1 MFSLDE
7 SEQACDWCR
16 RKKLKCS
23 REHPRCSNCFKHN
36 WDCNYSPK
44 KVRSPLTRAHLTE
57 VENRLHRLEQL
68 FETLFPGYDWKDAS
82 KDPTLF
88 KLRNTLRKQKD
99 QHQKVPSLT
108 TDDSHTPS
116 NVPSHP
122 SQRPPLDQMPRDP
135 LFGFEWSEEE
145 DSQVFQD
152 DGMGVLNVNIN
163 NKGYFGAGSNSV
175 LLRALYVVDSLF
187 TIPRAPASAEDFSSL
202 SSKQTMDEY
211 VDAYFGQFHA
221 AFPIV
226 DESYFRLCYAEK
238 ITPTS
243 EKAWKP
249 LLYAVLALGSWSVVG
264 ENSNVDIEYYKSAKH
279 HLGSSVF
286 GKGSH
291 SLLASLVLL
300 SNYTQKRNKPNTSWN
315 YLGLAASMAI
325 SLGLH
330 REMRDSARTD
340 NSGLEIRRRMWWVL
354 YGYDCSMA
362 TTFGR
367 PGLLPKLA
375 DVDISLPSNLNR
387 QGVEVNGPTELS
399 FVIETAKLTKIA
411 HKINSNNADPYAN
424 LAETLKCHQRLD
436 DFVNALPD
444 YFGTGFARWHQK
456 FGADNKWF
464 PLNIFR
470 LRWMC
475 YNLTITI
482 FRPLFLGI
490 LNGEKVRVEDRD
502 FIRCLSL
509 CHDAAGSTIE
519 SVSEFVSHYELT
531 TLSAW
536 YATFFLVS
544 ATIIPAVGLITEPGS
559 SQAAHWK
566 SKVTLARNT
575 FDVLKEKNATAE
587 KFIHVIDSVCGYLL
601 DIPKAFSSS
610 PRSISSILHTE
621 KRPSIARVCSQQPIK
636 DKSMTS
642 ISDLANI
649 LSPKDFTVPIDSVR
663 SSIPGSSDVAAEA
676 GNQNEDLFA
685 WKNSSAPP
693 FKQDA
698 TVFPNWNDQSVQ
710 TLFSLGTNSTFNTT
724 TMDDIFNYVFN
735 DNELAPSISN
745 SSNQS

>member
-7 SEQACDWCR
+7 AEQACDWCR

-23 REHPRCSNCFKHN
+23 REHPICSNCFKHN
-36 WDCNYSPK
+36 WDCHYSPK

-57 VENRLHRLEQL
+57 VENRLHQLERL
-68 FETLFPGYDWKDAS
+68 FGTLFPGYDWKDTS
-82 KDPTLF
+82 KDPSLS
-88 KLRNTLRKQKD
+88 KLRHMLKNQKD
-99 QHQKVPSLT
+99 QYERTLPIT
-108 TDDSHTPS
+108 TDNLHAPS

-122 SQRPPLDQMPRDP
+122 SQRPPLDQLPRDP

-145 DSQVFQD
+145 DSQFLQN

-163 NKGYFGAGSNSV
+163 NKGYFGVGSNSV

-187 TIPRAPASAEDFSSL
+187 TIQRVPSSSEDLSIL
-202 SSKQTMDEY
+202 SSKQIMDEY
-211 VDAYFGQFHA
+211 VEAYFGQFHA

-226 DESYFRLCYAEK
+226 DESYFRLCYAKK
-238 ITPTS
+238 IIPTS
-243 EKAWKP
+243 EKAWQT

-264 ENSNVDIEYYKSAKH
+264 EDSNIDIEYYKSAKY
-279 HLGSSVF
+279 HLCSSVF
-286 GKGSH
+286 ETGSH

-362 TTFGR
+362 MTFGR
-367 PGLLPKLA
+367 PGQLPKLP
-375 DVDISLPSNLNR
+375 DVDILLPSNLDKN
-387 QGVEVNGPTELS
+387 GVEVDSPTEFS
-399 FVIETAKLTKIA
+399 FIIETAKLTKNA
-411 HKINSNNADPYAN
+411 HKIISSSTGPYAN
-424 LAETLKCHQRLD
+424 LAETLKCHQKLD
-436 DFVNALPD
+436 DLANKLPD
-444 YFGTGFARWHQK
+444 YFSTGFARWHQK
-456 FGADNKWF
+456 LGADNKWF
-464 PLNIFR
+464 PLNRFR
-470 LRWMC
+470 LRWMY

-490 LNGEKVRVEDRD
+490 LNGEKVRVDNHD
-502 FIRCLSL
+502 FTKCLNL
-509 CHDAAGSTIE
+509 CHEAAGSTIE
-519 SVSEFVSHYELT
+519 SVSEFVSHYKLT

-544 ATIIPAVGLITEPGS
+544 ATIIPAVGLVTEPGS
-559 SQAAHWK
+559 SQAARWK
-566 SKVTLARNT
+566 LRVTTARNT

-601 DIPKAFSSS
+601 DTSEALSSTPKSF
-610 PRSISSILHTE
+610 SSILHTE
-621 KRPSIARVCSQQPIK
+621 KRPGVAGTSSQQPTK

-649 LSPKDFTVPIDSVR
+649 LSPRDFTIPTDTVR
-663 SSIPGSSDVAAEA
+663 SGSSETPDIAVQPE
-676 GNQNEDLFA
+676 NQDEDPFA
-685 WKNSSAPP
+685 WRSSSAQPL
-693 FKQDA
+693 KQDA

-710 TLFSLGTNSTFNTT
+710 TLFNPGTSNMFNTT